1 MDHTPYTIVPEAIN
15 FREEIGGEE
24 AVRKYCWDIARQ
36 GGRRVAEILGT
47 DVMDNKSGTLS
58 QCCLANVKLPL
69 KFEDPG
75 NGKGSGLSARDAG
88 KVKQW
93 IKLIAFQEADTYLQ
107 LEFYAGSMWVRLSGQ
122 IYVGLQDFEL
132 AGHMLKELCERLS
145 KDPRLID

>member
-24 AVRKYCWDIARQ
+24 AIRKYCWDIARQ

-58 QCCLANVKLPL
+58 QCCFANVRLPL
-69 KFEDPG
+69 KFEDSG
-75 NGKGSGLSARDAG
+75 NGKGSGLSAGDAG

-107 LEFYAGSMWVRLSGQ
+107 LEFYAGSMWLG
-122 IYVGLQDFEL
+122 L
-132 AGHMLKELCERLS
+132 AGRYTLDCRTS
-145 KDPRLID
+145 SWQDIC